1 MLKNK
6 CCLILLFICVEG
18 VIGADTVVMKSVTE
32 GDSVTLNTDVTEVQK
47 NDQIL
52 WMFGSQETAIA
63 GIYMQIINMYDSNE
77 TFGDR
82 LRMDSQT
89 GSLTIRNI
97 RTEHSGV
104 YKLTIISKSTSYKR
118 FNVTVYSPLPVPVIS
133 RGFCLSSSG
142 SSVSKCS
149 LLCSVVNVSDVS
161 FSWYKGNSLLSNIS
175 VSDLSISLSLPLEVE
190 YQDNNI
196 YSCVINNP
204 ISNQTKHVDITQLC
218 HSCADPVQYSQSKGV
233 IPSLIYAVVGMTAVA
248 VLVYYVKSMHKDT
261 STYNK
266 STCPLAF

>member
-1 MLKNK
+1 
-6 CCLILLFICVEG
+6 
-18 VIGADTVVMKSVTE
+18 MKSVTE

-118 FNVTVYSPLPVPVIS
+118 FNVTVYCKLNIAFTQLHNTSHCTCNSFSHV
-133 RGFCLSSSG
+133 FQ
-142 SSVSKCS
+142 
-149 LLCSVVNVSDVS
+149 LLCL
-161 FSWYKGNSLLSNIS
+161 F
-175 VSDLSISLSLPLEVE
+175 LSLAEAFV
-190 YQDNNI
+190 YHHQDHQCPNVHC
-196 YSCVINNP
+196 CV
-204 ISNQTKHVDITQLC
+204 QWL
-218 HSCADPVQYSQSKGV
+218 
-233 IPSLIYAVVGMTAVA
+233 M
-248 VLVYYVKSMHKDT
+248 
-261 STYNK
+261 
-266 STCPLAF
+266 